1 MKVCSSCKQEKPLED
16 FYKDKSSKDG
26 FTFTCKECSRE
37 RALKHHYS
45 NREDRLDKMKTYA
58 KDWRKNNKDKNTYK
72 SQAYRARKIKAIP
85 QWADNDK
92 IKSIYAMASW
102 LSFSCFQEYHVDHII
117 PLKNS
122 KVCGLHTQDNLQI
135 IPAHDNLRKSNKLC
149 LN

>member
-1 MKVCSSCKQEKPLED
+1 MKVCSSCKQEKTLEN

-26 FTFTCKECSRE
+26 
-37 RALKHHYS
+37 
-45 NREDRLDKMKTYA
+45 
-58 KDWRKNNKDKNTYK
+58 
-72 SQAYRARKIKAIP
+72 
-85 QWADNDK
+85 
-92 IKSIYAMASW
+92 
-102 LSFSCFQEYHVDHII
+102 LSYSCFQEYHVDHII